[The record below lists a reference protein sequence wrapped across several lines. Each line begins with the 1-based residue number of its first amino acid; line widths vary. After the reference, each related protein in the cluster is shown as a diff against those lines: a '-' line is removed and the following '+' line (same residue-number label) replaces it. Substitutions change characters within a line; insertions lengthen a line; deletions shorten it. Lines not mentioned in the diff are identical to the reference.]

1 MIPINR
7 TYAPLQAFVEE
18 LYRCGMRH
26 AVTSPGSRN
35 APLALTLAAQ
45 EGVEAVSVL
54 DERSAGFV
62 ALGMA
67 KASGQPVA
75 VTCTS
80 GTAAANL
87 HPAVVE
93 AWEARVP
100 LIVLTADRPPELREV
115 GAGQAID
122 QIKLYGSA
130 AKWFVE
136 VGTHDPARDTAIH
149 HRALACRAFWTA
161 AGGRPG
167 PVHLNFPLREPLAP
181 APEEAAG
188 AAPGVLGPAAGPLG
202 PAPGPLDPAAA
213 PLGPA
218 PGPLDPAPGPLDRA
232 DWQGRP
238 GGRPWTEVRE
248 HASAPH
254 ADDVHALAE
263 RIAAEPRGVIV
274 CGATGELIAE
284 QAAWLAAA
292 SGWPLLAEPTSGV
305 RCGEHDRSHVIAHYD
320 VLLRI
325 EDFAAQHAPGL
336 VLRVGDMPTS
346 KPLRAFVAESSQI
359 VVDPHGAWHEPTRTA
374 ELMLQAAAAPS
385 LGALAA
391 AVEMRG
397 GAKPRG
403 AGAGAEPRGAGAGA
417 EPRGAGAGAQP
428 RGAGAGAQPCEAG
441 GGAEPRVAGGGAE
454 PRVAGGGAE
463 PRVAGGGAVPLR
475 GGWLAGWREADAK
488 VWAAVEAAPDQFE
501 GKVLAGLEPEL
512 PDEAVVWV
520 SSSMPIRDVE
530 AYFPQSPKRL
540 RFLANRGANGIDGVP
555 SSAMGAAIA
564 TGLPTWVLI
573 GELALQHDAGG
584 LLAARRAG
592 VELEIV
598 CVNNGGG
605 GIFDF
610 LPVAEHADPAAY
622 EAHVA
627 TPSDVVDLAALWPGL
642 REIRTDRRQNV
653 ALHRELVERVAQSL

>member
-45 EGVEAVSVL
+45 EGVEAVSVI

-67 KASGQPVA
+67 KASGRPVA

-93 AWEARVP
+93 AYEARVP

-136 VGTHDPARDTAIH
+136 VGTHDPTRETAVH
-149 HRALACRAFWTA
+149 HRALACRAHWTA
-161 AGGRPG
+161 SGGRPG

-181 APEEAAG
+181 APASDDI
-188 AAPGVLGPAAGPLG
+188 
-202 PAPGPLDPAAA
+202 DPT
-213 PLGPA
+213 
-218 PGPLDPAPGPLDRA
+218 
-232 DWQGRP
+232 DWAGRP
-238 GGRPWTEVRE
+238 DGRPWTEVRE
-248 HASAPH
+248 HGSAPH
-254 ADDVHALAE
+254 SDDVHAVAE
-263 RIAAEPRGVIV
+263 RIAAEPRGIVV
-274 CGATGELIAE
+274 CGPCHEDVAE
-284 QAAWLAAA
+284 AASQLAAEA
-292 SGWPLLAEPTSGV
+292 GWPLLAEPTSGV
-305 RCGEHDRSHVIAHYD
+305 RCGDHDRSHVIAHYD
-320 VLLRI
+320 VVLRL
-325 EDFAAQHAPGL
+325 EEFASRHAPNL

-346 KPLRAFVAESSQI
+346 KPLRALVAESSQI
-359 VVDPHGAWHEPTRTA
+359 VVDPHGAWHEPTRQA
-374 ELMLQAAAAPS
+374 ELVLQAAAGPTLS
-385 LGALAA
+385 ALAT
-391 AVEMRG
+391 AVEMRT
-397 GAKPRG
+397 
-403 AGAGAEPRGAGAGA
+403 AGRDIEWVR
-417 EPRGAGAGAQP
+417 E
-428 RGAGAGAQPCEAG
+428 
-441 GGAEPRVAGGGAE
+441 
-454 PRVAGGGAE
+454 
-463 PRVAGGGAVPLR
+463 
-475 GGWLAGWREADAK
+475 WRDADAK
-488 VWAAVEAAPDQFE
+488 VPPAVEAAPEGFE
-501 GKVLAGLEPEL
+501 GRVLASLEPEL

-530 AYFPQSPKRL
+530 AYFPQSSKRL
-540 RFLANRGANGIDGVP
+540 RFLANRGANGIDGVV
-555 SSAMGAAIA
+555 SSALGAAIA

-573 GELALQHDAGG
+573 GELALQHDLGG
-584 LLAARRAG
+584 LVAARRSG
-592 VELEIV
+592 VPLEIV
-598 CVNNGGG
+598 CINNGGG

-622 EAHVA
+622 EAHIA
-627 TPSDVVDLAALWPGL
+627 TPSEEVDLAALWPRL
-642 REIRTDRRQNV
+642 REVRTDRRQNV
-653 ALHRELVERVAQSL
+653 RLHRELVERVADSL

>member
-18 LYRCGMRH
+18 LSRCGMRH

-45 EGVEAVSVL
+45 DGIEAVSVL

-67 KASGQPVA
+67 KASGRPVA

-115 GAGQAID
+115 GAGQATD
-122 QIKLYGSA
+122 QIKLYGGA

-136 VGTHDPARDTAIH
+136 VGTHEPGRETALH
-149 HRALACRAFWTA
+149 HRALACRAYWTA

-181 APEEAAG
+181 APEQLEA
-188 AAPGVLGPAAGPLG
+188 
-202 PAPGPLDPAAA
+202 
-213 PLGPA
+213 
-218 PGPLDPAPGPLDRA
+218 A
-232 DWQGRP
+232 DWQGRED
-238 GGRPWTEVRE
+238 GRPWTELRA

-254 ADDVHALAE
+254 SDDVHALAE

-274 CGATGELIAE
+274 CGPAGGWIAE
-284 QAAWLAAA
+284 QPARSADAAARLAEAAARLAAE

-305 RCGEHDRSHVIAHYD
+305 RCGEHDRSHVVAHYD

-325 EDFAAQHAPGL
+325 EKFAARNAPEL

-346 KPLRAFVAESSQI
+346 KPLRAFVAQSSQI
-359 VVDPHGAWHEPTRTA
+359 VIDPYGAWHEPTRTA
-374 ELMLQAAAAPS
+374 ELVLQAAATPT
-385 LGALAA
+385 LDALAS
-391 AVEMRG
+391 AVGVRRGMR
-397 GAKPRG
+397 RG
-403 AGAGAEPRGAGAGA
+403 ASGMRSGARE
-417 EPRGAGAGAQP
+417 
-428 RGAGAGAQPCEAG
+428 
-441 GGAEPRVAGGGAE
+441 
-454 PRVAGGGAE
+454 
-463 PRVAGGGAVPLR
+463 
-475 GGWLAGWREADAK
+475 GGWVEGWREADARA
-488 VWAAVEAAPDQFE
+488 WAALEAAPDGFE
-501 GKVLAGLEPEL
+501 GKVLASLEPEL

-540 RFLANRGANGIDGVP
+540 RFLANRGANGIDGVV

-622 EAHVA
+622 ETHIA

-642 REIRTDRRQNV
+642 REVRTDRRQNV
-653 ALHRELVERVAQSL
+653 ALHRELVERVAQSM

>member
-35 APLALTLAAQ
+35 APLALTLAGQ
-45 EGVEAVSVL
+45 EGVEAVSVI

-67 KASGQPVA
+67 KASGRPVA

-87 HPAVVE
+87 LPAVVE
-93 AWEARVP
+93 AHESRVP
-100 LIVLTADRPPELREV
+100 LVVLTADRPAELREV

-122 QIKLYGSA
+122 QIKLYGTA

-136 VGTHDPARDTAIH
+136 VGTHEPTRETAIH
-149 HRALACRAFWTA
+149 HRALACRAYWTA

-181 APEEAAG
+181 VPASEA
-188 AAPGVLGPAAGPLG
+188 
-202 PAPGPLDPAAA
+202 LDPT
-213 PLGPA
+213 
-218 PGPLDPAPGPLDRA
+218 
-232 DWQGRP
+232 DW
-238 GGRPWTEVRE
+238 GGRPDGSPWTHVRE
-248 HASAPH
+248 HGNAPH
-254 ADDVHALAE
+254 SDDVHAVAE
-263 RIAAEPRGVIV
+263 RIAAEPRGLIV
-274 CGATGELIAE
+274 CGPSSEPVAD
-284 QAAWLAAA
+284 AAVRLASEA
-292 SGWPLLAEPTSGV
+292 GWPLLAEPASGV
-305 RCGEHDRSHVIAHYD
+305 RCGDHDRSHVIAHYD
-320 VLLRI
+320 VLLRV
-325 EDFAAQHAPGL
+325 EPFSARNRPGL

-374 ELMLQAAAAPS
+374 EVILEAAAGPTLS
-385 LGALAA
+385 ALAS
-391 AVEMRG
+391 AVEMRSG
-397 GAKPRG
+397 
-403 AGAGAEPRGAGAGA
+403 
-417 EPRGAGAGAQP
+417 QP
-428 RGAGAGAQPCEAG
+428 DSS
-441 GGAEPRVAGGGAE
+441 
-454 PRVAGGGAE
+454 
-463 PRVAGGGAVPLR
+463 
-475 GGWLAGWREADAK
+475 WLEEWRRADAL
-488 VWAAVEAAPDQFE
+488 VPPAVEGAPDDLE

-530 AYFPQSPKRL
+530 ACFPQSPKRL
-540 RFLANRGANGIDGVP
+540 RFLANRGANGIDGVV
-555 SSAMGAAIA
+555 SSALGAAIA

-573 GELALQHDAGG
+573 GDLALQHDAGG
-584 LLAARRAG
+584 LLAARRRG
-592 VELEIV
+592 VELKIV
-598 CVNNGGG
+598 CINNGGG

-627 TPSDVVDLAALWPGL
+627 TPSEGIDLAALWPGL
-642 REIRTDRRQNV
+642 REVRTDRRQNV
-653 ALHRELVERVAQSL
+653 RLHRELVERVAAAL

>member
-45 EGVEAVSVL
+45 DSIEAVSVI

-67 KASGQPVA
+67 KASGRPVA

-93 AWEARVP
+93 AHEARVP
-100 LIVLTADRPPELREV
+100 LIVMTADRPPELREV

-122 QIKLYGSA
+122 QIKLYGTA

-136 VGTHDPARDTAIH
+136 VGTHEPSRETAIH
-149 HRALACRAFWTA
+149 HRALACRAYWTA
-161 AGGRPG
+161 SGGRPG

-181 APEEAAG
+181 VEDPEG
-188 AAPGVLGPAAGPLG
+188 
-202 PAPGPLDPAAA
+202 LDPT
-213 PLGPA
+213 
-218 PGPLDPAPGPLDRA
+218 
-232 DWQGRP
+232 DWAGRP
-238 GGRPWTEVRE
+238 DGSPWTELRR

-254 ADDVHALAE
+254 SDDVHAVAE
-263 RIAAEPRGVIV
+263 RIAAEPRGLIV
-274 CGATGELIAE
+274 CGPTSEPIADP
-284 QAAWLAAA
+284 AARLAAEA
-292 SGWPLLAEPTSGV
+292 GWPLLAEPTSGV
-305 RCGEHDRSHVIAHYD
+305 RCGDHDRSHVIAHYD

-325 EDFAAQHAPGL
+325 ERFAEEHAPGL
-336 VLRVGDMPTS
+336 VLRIGDMPTA
-346 KPLRAFVAESSQI
+346 KPLRSFVADASQI
-359 VVDPHGAWHEPTRTA
+359 VVDPHGAWHEPTRRA
-374 ELMLQAAAAPS
+374 ELVLEAAAGPT
-385 LGALAA
+385 LDALAS
-391 AVEMRG
+391 AVEMRSNETDSAWLETWRSADG
-397 GAKPRG
+397 KVPPAVGRSP
-403 AGAGAEPRGAGAGA
+403 
-417 EPRGAGAGAQP
+417 
-428 RGAGAGAQPCEAG
+428 EA
-441 GGAEPRVAGGGAE
+441 
-454 PRVAGGGAE
+454 
-463 PRVAGGGAVPLR
+463 
-475 GGWLAGWREADAK
+475 
-488 VWAAVEAAPDQFE
+488 FE
-501 GKVLAGLEPEL
+501 GRVLAALEPEL
-512 PDEAVVWV
+512 PEEAVVWV

-530 AYFPQSPKRL
+530 AFFPESAKRL
-540 RFLANRGANGIDGVP
+540 RFLANRGANGIDGVV
-555 SSAMGAAIA
+555 SSALGAAVA

-592 VELEIV
+592 VPLEIV
-598 CVNNGGG
+598 CIDNGGG

-622 EAHVA
+622 EAHIA
-627 TPSDVVDLAALWPGL
+627 TPSEGVDLAALWPGL
-642 REIRTDRRQNV
+642 RQVRTDRRQNV
-653 ALHRELVERVAQSL
+653 RLHRELVERVAESLS

>member
-45 EGVEAVSVL
+45 DGVEAVSVL

-67 KASGQPVA
+67 KASGRPVA

-130 AKWFVE
+130 VKGFVE
-136 VGTHDPARDTAIH
+136 VGTHDPGRETAVH
-149 HRALACRAFWTA
+149 HRALACRAYWTA
-161 AGGRPG
+161 DGGRPG

-181 APEEAAG
+181 APEE
-188 AAPGVLGPAAGPLG
+188 
-202 PAPGPLDPAAA
+202 LDE
-213 PLGPA
+213 
-218 PGPLDPAPGPLDRA
+218 A
-232 DWQGRP
+232 DWDGRRDR
-238 GGRPWTEVRE
+238 RPWTELRE

-254 ADDVHALAE
+254 SDDVHALAA
-263 RIAAEPRGVIV
+263 RVANEPRGMIV
-274 CGATGELIAE
+274 CGPTAEPIAE
-284 QAAWLAAA
+284 PAARLAAQT
-292 SGWPLLAEPTSGV
+292 GWPLLADPTSGT
-305 RCGEHDRSHVIAHYD
+305 RCGDHDRSHVIAHYD

-325 EDFAAQHAPGL
+325 EEFAREHAPGL

-346 KPLRAFVAESSQI
+346 KPLRGFVAESSQI

-374 ELMLQAAAAPS
+374 ELVLQAAAGRT
-385 LGALAA
+385 LDALAS
-391 AVEMRG
+391 AVEMRSG
-397 GAKPRG
+397 TVDPSWLEDWRSADTK
-403 AGAGAEPRGAGAGA
+403 
-417 EPRGAGAGAQP
+417 
-428 RGAGAGAQPCEAG
+428 
-441 GGAEPRVAGGGAE
+441 
-454 PRVAGGGAE
+454 
-463 PRVAGGGAVPLR
+463 VPP
-475 GGWLAGWREADAK
+475 
-488 VWAAVEAAPDQFE
+488 AVEAAPDEFE
-501 GKVLAGLEPEL
+501 GKILASVEPEL
-512 PDEAVVWV
+512 PDDALVWV

-530 AYFPQSPKRL
+530 AYFPQSAKRL
-540 RFLANRGANGIDGVP
+540 RFLANRGANGIDGVV
-555 SSAMGAAIA
+555 SSAMGATVAS
-564 TGLPTWVLI
+564 GLPTWVLI

-592 VELEIV
+592 VDLQIV
-598 CVNNGGG
+598 CINNGGG

-622 EAHVA
+622 EAHIA
-627 TPSDVVDLAALWPGL
+627 TPSEGVELAALWPGL
-642 REIRTDRRQNV
+642 KEIPTDRRQKV
-653 ALHRELVERVAQSL
+653 RLHRELVERVAQSL

>member
-35 APLALTLAAQ
+35 APLALTLAGQ
-45 EGVEAVSVL
+45 EGVEAVSVI

-67 KASGQPVA
+67 KASGRPVA

-87 HPAVVE
+87 LPAVVE
-93 AWEARVP
+93 AHESRLP
-100 LIVLTADRPPELREV
+100 LVVLTADRPAELREV

-122 QIKLYGSA
+122 QIKLYGTA

-136 VGTHDPARDTAIH
+136 VGTHEPTRETAIH
-149 HRALACRAFWTA
+149 HRALACRAYWTA

-181 APEEAAG
+181 VPASEA
-188 AAPGVLGPAAGPLG
+188 
-202 PAPGPLDPAAA
+202 LDPT
-213 PLGPA
+213 
-218 PGPLDPAPGPLDRA
+218 
-232 DWQGRP
+232 DW
-238 GGRPWTEVRE
+238 GGRPDGSPWTHVRE
-248 HASAPH
+248 HGNAPH
-254 ADDVHALAE
+254 SDDVHAVAE
-263 RIAAEPRGVIV
+263 RIAAEPRGLIV
-274 CGATGELIAE
+274 CGPSSEPVAD
-284 QAAWLAAA
+284 AAVRLASEA
-292 SGWPLLAEPTSGV
+292 GWPLLAEPASGV
-305 RCGEHDRSHVIAHYD
+305 RCGDHDRSHVIAHYD
-320 VLLRI
+320 VLLRV
-325 EDFAAQHAPGL
+325 EPFSARNRPGL

-374 ELMLQAAAAPS
+374 EVILEAAAGPTLS
-385 LGALAA
+385 ALAS
-391 AVEMRG
+391 AVEMRSG
-397 GAKPRG
+397 
-403 AGAGAEPRGAGAGA
+403 
-417 EPRGAGAGAQP
+417 QP
-428 RGAGAGAQPCEAG
+428 DSS
-441 GGAEPRVAGGGAE
+441 
-454 PRVAGGGAE
+454 
-463 PRVAGGGAVPLR
+463 
-475 GGWLAGWREADAK
+475 WLEEWRRADAL
-488 VWAAVEAAPDQFE
+488 VPPAVEGAPDDLE

-530 AYFPQSPKRL
+530 ACFPQSPKRL
-540 RFLANRGANGIDGVP
+540 RFLANRGANGIDGVV
-555 SSAMGAAIA
+555 SSALGAAIA

-573 GELALQHDAGG
+573 GDLALQHDAGG
-584 LLAARRAG
+584 LLAARRRG
-592 VELEIV
+592 VELKIV
-598 CVNNGGG
+598 CINNGGG

-627 TPSDVVDLAALWPGL
+627 TPSEGIDLAALWPGL
-642 REIRTDRRQNV
+642 REVRTDRRQNV
-653 ALHRELVERVAQSL
+653 RLHRELVERVAAAL

>member
-67 KASGQPVA
+67 KASGRPVA

-100 LIVLTADRPPELREV
+100 LIVLTADRPPELRDV

-136 VGTHDPARDTAIH
+136 VGTHDPGRDTAIH
-149 HRALACRAFWTA
+149 HRALACRSYWTA

-167 PVHLNFPLREPLAP
+167 TVHLNFPLREPLAP
-181 APEEAAG
+181 SRED
-188 AAPGVLGPAAGPLG
+188 
-202 PAPGPLDPAAA
+202 LDPTEW
-213 PLGPA
+213 
-218 PGPLDPAPGPLDRA
+218 R
-232 DWQGRP
+232 GRDD
-238 GGRPWTEVRE
+238 GRPWTELRE

-254 ADDVHALAE
+254 SDDVHDVAS
-263 RIAAEPRGVIV
+263 RIAAEPHGVIV
-274 CGATGELIAE
+274 CGPSPEDVAEPATR
-284 QAAWLAAA
+284 LAAQT
-292 SGWPLLAEPTSGV
+292 GWPIFAEPTSGV
-305 RCGEHDRSHVIAHYD
+305 RCGDHDRSHVIAHYD
-320 VLLRI
+320 VLLRV
-325 EDFAAQHAPGL
+325 EHFARERAPGL

-346 KPLRAFVAESSQI
+346 KPLRAFVADSPQI
-359 VVDPHGAWHEPTRTA
+359 VIDPHGAWHEPTRTA
-374 ELMLQAAAAPS
+374 ELVLHAAAAPT
-385 LGALAA
+385 LDALAS
-391 AVEMRG
+391 AVEMRS
-397 GAKPRG
+397 GAT
-403 AGAGAEPRGAGAGA
+403 
-417 EPRGAGAGAQP
+417 
-428 RGAGAGAQPCEAG
+428 EAS
-441 GGAEPRVAGGGAE
+441 
-454 PRVAGGGAE
+454 
-463 PRVAGGGAVPLR
+463 
-475 GGWLAGWREADAK
+475 WLEGWRAADAQ
-488 VWAAVEAAPDQFE
+488 VWQAVEAAPDAFE
-501 GKVLAGLEPEL
+501 GKALATLDL
-512 PDEAVVWV
+512 PDGALVWV

-530 AYFPQSPKRL
+530 AYFPQSAKPL
-540 RFLANRGANGIDGVP
+540 RFLANRGANGIDGVV

-564 TGLPTWVLI
+564 SGLPTWVLI

-592 VELEIV
+592 VNLSIV
-598 CVNNGGG
+598 CINNGGG

-622 EAHVA
+622 EAHIA
-627 TPSDVVDLAALWPGL
+627 TPSEGVELAALWPGL
-642 REIRTDRRQNV
+642 TEIRTDRRKNV
-653 ALHRELVERVAQSL
+653 ALHRELVERVAQSV

>member
-35 APLALTLAAQ
+35 APLALTLVAQ
-45 EGVEAVSVL
+45 EGVQAVSVI

-67 KASGQPVA
+67 KASGRPVA

-93 AWEARVP
+93 AHEARVP
-100 LIVLTADRPPELREV
+100 LIVMTGDRPPELREV

-122 QIKLYGSA
+122 QIKLYGTA

-136 VGTHDPARDTAIH
+136 VGTHEPSRETAIH
-149 HRALACRAFWTA
+149 HRALACRASWTA
-161 AGGRPG
+161 SGGRPG

-181 APEEAAG
+181 VAG
-188 AAPGVLGPAAGPLG
+188 SDG
-202 PAPGPLDPAAA
+202 LDPT
-213 PLGPA
+213 
-218 PGPLDPAPGPLDRA
+218 
-232 DWQGRP
+232 DW
-238 GGRPWTEVRE
+238 GGRPDGSPWTDIRE

-254 ADDVHALAE
+254 SDDVHAVAA
-263 RIAAEPRGVIV
+263 RIADEPRGLIV
-274 CGATGELIAE
+274 CGPCQDDVAE
-284 QAAWLAAA
+284 AASRLAAEA
-292 SGWPLLAEPTSGV
+292 GWPLLAEPTSGV
-305 RCGEHDRSHVIAHYD
+305 RCGDHNRTHVIAHYD

-325 EDFAAQHAPGL
+325 EDFAARNAPGL

-359 VVDPHGAWHEPTRTA
+359 VLDPHGAWHEPTRTA
-374 ELMLQAAAAPS
+374 ELVLHAAAEPTLS
-385 LGALAA
+385 ALAS
-391 AVEMRG
+391 AVEMRS
-397 GAKPRG
+397 GARD
-403 AGAGAEPRGAGAGA
+403 EDW
-417 EPRGAGAGAQP
+417 
-428 RGAGAGAQPCEAG
+428 
-441 GGAEPRVAGGGAE
+441 VT
-454 PRVAGGGAE
+454 
-463 PRVAGGGAVPLR
+463 
-475 GGWLAGWREADAK
+475 GWKEADAK
-488 VWAAVEAAPDQFE
+488 VWAAVEAAPEEFE
-501 GKVLAGLEPEL
+501 GRVLAALEPEL
-512 PDEAVVWV
+512 PDEAIVWV

-540 RFLANRGANGIDGVP
+540 RFLANRGANGIDGVV
-555 SSAMGAAIA
+555 SSALGAAIA

-592 VELEIV
+592 VPLEIV
-598 CVNNGGG
+598 CINNGGG

-622 EAHVA
+622 EAHIA
-627 TPSDVVDLAALWPGL
+627 TPSEGVDLAALWPGL
-642 REIRTDRRQNV
+642 REVQTDRRQNV
-653 ALHRELVERVAQSL
+653 RLHRELVERVAQSL